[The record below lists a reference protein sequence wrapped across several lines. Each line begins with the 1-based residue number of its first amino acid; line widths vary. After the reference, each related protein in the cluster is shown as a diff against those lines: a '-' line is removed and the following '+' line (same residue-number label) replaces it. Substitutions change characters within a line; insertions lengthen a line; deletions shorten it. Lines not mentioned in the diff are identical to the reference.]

1 MTLTN
6 HDLTHDLTVTA
17 SFRAHDLTASF
28 RANFAIGRH
37 ATSRE
42 EASAVE
48 RARAKT

>member
-28 RANFAIGRH
+28 RANFGRH
-37 ATSRE
+37 AASRE